1 VVSANNLSWS
11 AKERQL
17 LTDFTEV
24 ANKSLCLGP
33 TTAATVSG
41 VTQEMADTFRAVVT
55 PLLALLEDPQGSF
68 QASWY
73 VHHADAIHT
82 AVVNFAAAVDE
93 VLEDLGY
100 TV

>member
-1 VVSANNLSWS
+1 
-11 AKERQL
+11 
-17 LTDFTEV
+17 
-24 ANKSLCLGP
+24 
-33 TTAATVSG
+33 
-41 VTQEMADTFRAVVT
+41 MADTFRAVVT